1 MRPFTLTITQLA
13 SLAWVLWLSLY
24 VQCAVAQQS
33 RPLPTIGILTLSAG
47 PNETIITSLK
57 SGLRQLGYVEG
68 KNLRVEFRTAGGHP
82 EQLLK
87 LAEELVALQ
96 PNVIVTGGGPQIRA
110 AAQVTRTIP
119 VVVLFHEAEPALSRL
134 IASYRQPGGNVTGID
149 AREIEVV
156 GKRLELLKEL
166 FPSLKQA
173 AVLWDAYS
181 RAEVEQLKL
190 EAQSAGIGLHLI
202 EMNEPYDFVAA
213 FKTVKKMHIEAALI
227 PLGPQ
232 FYVRRAELSDAA
244 LRAKVAT
251 IHQKEDMVRAGG
263 LISYGTSFDDTWGRA
278 AYLVDRILKGAR
290 PSELPVEQVSRFR
303 VSVNLK
309 TAKALGLTIPESI
322 VVRADEIIR

>member
-1 MRPFTLTITQLA
+1 MQPFALTIARLV
-13 SLAWVLWLSLY
+13 SLACAPWLSLY
-24 VQCAVAQQS
+24 AQCALAQQS
-33 RPLPTIGILTLSAG
+33 AHLPTIGILTLSAG

-57 SGLRQLGYVEG
+57 SGLRQFGYVEG
-68 KNLRVEFRTAGGHP
+68 KNLRVEFKTAAGHP
-82 EQLLK
+82 EQLRK
-87 LAEELVALQ
+87 LAEELVELR
-96 PNVIVTGGGPQIRA
+96 PDVIVTGGGPQARA
-110 AAQVTRTIP
+110 VAQVTKAIP
-119 VVVLFHEAEPALSRL
+119 IVVVFHEADPALSQL
-134 IASYRQPGGNVTGID
+134 IGSYRRPGGNVTGID

-190 EAQSAGIGLHLI
+190 DSQSAGIGLHLI

-213 FKTVKKMHIEAALI
+213 FKNVKKMHIEAALI

-232 FYVRRAELSDAA
+232 FYVRRAQLSEAA

-290 PSELPVEQVSRFR
+290 PSDLPLEQVSRFR
-303 VSVNLK
+303 VSLNLK
-309 TAKALGLTIPESI
+309 TAKALALIIPESI